1 MDFGQLRVYVTSVQE
16 GSLSAAGR
24 RLGLSQ
30 PAISNKIKALEEELG
45 AQLLLRDARGVVGLT
60 AAGEEFLTYAE
71 QTLAAY
77 WSMRQRVQHLRA
89 EVRGH
94 LRLAASPTLGEHFL
108 PPLLAALRERRP
120 EIEVQVTIAP
130 SREVVRRVEAHD
142 CDAGLI
148 SSPPTQSHLTFHR
161 VAEDELLLAVPAD
174 HPFAQRHL
182 IRFAE
187 LGSQR
192 LILREAGSGT
202 LASLESLLGQ
212 TEMALL
218 RANAALTLGS
228 PRALLQAVRAG
239 LGLGFLSSFHLS
251 PPPEGIRAVRIE
263 SYVLARGL
271 YLVYER
277 DRPKPQAVQV
287 LLSFVREWGQARTQ
301 G

>member
-1 MDFGQLRVYVTSVQE
+1 MDFGQLRVYVTAVQE

-24 RLGLSQ
+24 RLELSQ
-30 PAISNKIKALEEELG
+30 PAISNKVKALEEELG

-77 WSMRQRVQHLRA
+77 WAMRQRLQRLRA

-94 LRLAASPTLGEHFL
+94 LRLAASPTLGEHFV
-108 PPLLAALRERRP
+108 PPLLAALREHHP
-120 EIEVQVTIAP
+120 QIEVQVAIVP
-130 SREVVRRVEAHD
+130 SREVVHRVEARD

-148 SSPPTQSHLTFHR
+148 SSPPAQSHLTFHR
-161 VAEDELLLAVPAD
+161 VAEDELLLTVPED
-174 HPFAQRHL
+174 HSFAQRQF

-187 LGSQR
+187 LGGQR
-192 LILREAGSGT
+192 LILREEGSGT

-212 TEMALL
+212 TEMAVL

-228 PRALLQAVRAG
+228 PHALLQAVKAG
-239 LGLGFLSSFHLS
+239 LGIGFLSSLHLT
-251 PPPEGIRAVRIE
+251 PAPEGIRAVRIE
-263 SYVLARGL
+263 SYLLTRGL

-277 DRPKPQAVQV
+277 DRPQPQAAQA
-287 LLSFVREWGQARTQ
+287 LLSFVRDWGQARVQ